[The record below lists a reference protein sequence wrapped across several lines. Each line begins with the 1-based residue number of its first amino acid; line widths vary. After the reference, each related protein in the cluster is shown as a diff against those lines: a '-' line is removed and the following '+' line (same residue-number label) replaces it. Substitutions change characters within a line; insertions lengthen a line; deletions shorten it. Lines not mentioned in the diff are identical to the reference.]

1 MNFVLPDKVYRVLKW
16 ICILYLPIVG
26 FIAEMGSLFVFDT
39 RVICGFLSAVA
50 VLAGAIVKISDT
62 NYYKDQGE
70 KEE

>member
-1 MNFVLPDKVYRVLKW
+1 MKFILPDKVYRILKW

-26 FIAEMGSLFVFDT
+26 FIAELGNLLVFDT
-39 RVICGFLSAVA
+39 RVACGLLSAVA

-62 NYYKDQGE
+62 NYYKDQSE